1 MFYLKRSIRFL
12 VFMITITW
20 LLFLGGSFP
29 SAHESNTVANKFQT
43 EDKTQNRN
51 REMGYQDRFMHLFDL
66 DGNGYVTLAEIAK
79 DRELLFSAIDI
90 DGDQTLS
97 ATEMRRRGRA
107 LEIFRASSIFDM
119 LDINGDGKLSLHELQ
134 EPTRRWFSRYDKN
147 QDGNLELQ
155 ELPERK
161 YRRRAPRQQ

>member
-1 MFYLKRSIRFL
+1 
-12 VFMITITW
+12 MITITW
-20 LLFLGGSFP
+20 LLFLGGPFP

-51 REMGYQDRFMHLFDL
+51 HEMGYQDRFMHLFDL

-79 DRELLFSAIDI
+79 DRDLLFSAIDI
-90 DGDQTLS
+90 DGDQD
-97 ATEMRRRGRA
+97 A
-107 LEIFRASSIFDM
+107 
-119 LDINGDGKLSLHELQ
+119 
-134 EPTRRWFSRYDKN
+134 
-147 QDGNLELQ
+147 NLEFQ